1 MFIDKMIKLL
11 HLARRARKLVFG
23 FDACKRSVSAGH
35 SHLIVLATDLVS
47 RSKQEM
53 ISIAEAYDVQ
63 WLQAGTKN
71 AFGSAF
77 QARDIGIISVED
89 ANFAK
94 GIKKIFT
101 EDCEKNELQRG
112 NRAD

>member
-11 HLARRARKLVFG
+11 HLARRARKMVFG

-35 SHLIVLATDLVS
+35 SHLVILASDLVN

-53 ISIAEAYDVQ
+53 IAIAEANGVQ
-63 WLQAGTKN
+63 WLQAGTKD

-94 GIKKIFT
+94 GIRKIFT
-101 EDCEKNELQRG
+101 EDCEKYELQRG
-112 NRAD
+112 NRAN